1 MSQSQSSY
9 WKTVEGIAQDAINEY
24 PKLDDYRQQEFASE
38 SIDGSEYIVYYD
50 GNETVLRN
58 TNNDPDSTEVKAM
71 SADDADWQTIRQLT
85 AYLAMEMDVFQEI
98 ERLWWDPFAD
108 GTRERYELGGKILE
122 YTSNAWI
129 ERSRI
134 GKLKV

>member
-98 ERLWWDPFAD
+98 ERLWWNPFAD
-108 GTRERYELGGKILE
+108 GTRERYELI
-122 YTSNAWI
+122 
-129 ERSRI
+129 
-134 GKLKV
+134 